1 MSQYRSY
8 SDEALVHLVADDD
21 HAAYMEIYDRYAGV
35 LYVHARKK
43 LNDREEAKDLI
54 QELFTSFWKNRA
66 KLQLQTQLSNYLY
79 TAIRYRII
87 NCITHK
93 KLESTYLESQKDIFH
108 FESVQTDYLLREKE
122 LKRLISSEVDCLPK
136 KMREIFRMSRQLNLT
151 HKEIAQEL
159 DLSEAT
165 VKKQVNNA
173 LKVLRVKLRPLFSFL
188 VTLFV

>member
-43 LNDREEAKDLI
+43 LNDREEARDLI

-93 KLESTYLESQKDIFH
+93 KLESAYLESQKDIFPY
-108 FESVQTDYLLREKE
+108 ESVQTDHLLREKE
-122 LKRLISSEVDCLPK
+122 LQRLISCEVDCLPK

-159 DLSEAT
+159 DISEAT

-188 VTLFV
+188 LSLFV